1 MIVHDFP
8 LAAEGDLR
16 STDFVGIVNLHGS
29 IGLHQINAAT
39 GARVAIPDPPDVI
52 RWPRMTPAGPIRVC
66 GQSQGGDRAA
76 PRAGGAGSSGSFEWD
91 GAATWTAT
99 GPAHGASPTIYDGLN
114 VLHIIRPAADMT
126 VNGYRCL
133 DAAGR
138 PVLGEATIAIATVP
152 GGRLLHK
159 YTPIETPAGMVLIG
173 QDDVSGVHVVFQDR
187 RYILDAGV
195 VDFIRAAWS
204 PDRGLAVLV
213 THYDQSLVRTFLFG
227 LDEIA
232 GLEEF
237 RPPIDPPVDPVAPP
251 KFTIASPTFPQAG
264 TVPFDL
270 RCVYAD
276 EPGGGP
282 LEWIEWLI
290 GPSAGGPWTL
300 SAHNPGADPDH
311 TYHFT
316 TAGIA
321 YVKARGGNAA
331 GTHETGATRQVT
343 ATAPIDPPPIDPIP
357 AATFYRLGTVHGGEI
372 MIGADRVLHE
382 GPQGAL
388 FEIVPSMTAGRIG
401 LRSGG
406 AYVAAEPDGRL
417 ICNRGSIGEWEEFV
431 QTKSTHAGANVWRF
445 QSAWLARYM
454 SAHDDGTV
462 RADQPVADAWESFTP
477 IPVTDPGGPVSRWH
491 VDRWLFR
498 DAANAAVRVMGF
510 TGFQVLR
517 LLADGVSV
525 DPLLWYF
532 RAKFANLIR
541 CWAYLP
547 KGHPIAGGWE
557 PPTTAQLIAG
567 IETLRS
573 WGLTTYLTLLT
584 DDDPA
589 RIPWAQTL
597 VRDLGAAGLES
608 LILEIGNEPSINK
621 AINTEA
627 LRAACDASGLL
638 YTSGEY
644 ADSAKWFGSFGD
656 AHTPRDLEWPRKA
669 HDLHEYQVGGGP
681 SYPTEPACPV
691 PWISGEPIK
700 PTEAPD
706 GQTDPSTGTTIHK
719 TEDYLAYGAACG
731 LLGAGGIFHYEG
743 GKTGQLPIGD
753 EEACCTNF
761 FAGLQA
767 FPAEMFGPS
776 SYVRIDEHGATLR
789 TYAKGPYTVRIRP
802 QSGPILIT
810 G

>member
-1 MIVHDFP
+1 MITHEFP
-8 LAAEGDLR
+8 GAAEGDLR
-16 STDFVGIVNLHGS
+16 SSDQTGIVNLHGS
-29 IGLHQINAAT
+29 IGLHRINAAT

-52 RWPRMTPAGPIRVC
+52 RWPRMTPSGPVRVC
-66 GQSQGGDRAA
+66 GQAQGGGDRAL
-76 PRAGGAGSSGSFEWD
+76 PRAGGPGSSGSFEWD
-91 GAATWTAT
+91 GALTWTPS
-99 GPAHGASPTIYDGLN
+99 GPAHGTSPTIYDGAN
-114 VLHIIRPAADMT
+114 RLHLIAPGADVT

-133 DAAGR
+133 DGR
-138 PVLGEATIAIATVP
+138 GVPVLGEATIAIATVP

-159 YTPIETPAGMVLIG
+159 YTPIETPAGVVLIG
-173 QDDVSGVHVVFQDR
+173 QDDASGVHVVFQDR
-187 RYILDAGV
+187 RYVLDTGV
-195 VDFIRAAWS
+195 VDFIRAAWTEG
-204 PDRGLAVLV
+204 RGLAVLV
-213 THYDQSLVRTFLFG
+213 THYDQQLIRTFLFG

-232 GLEEF
+232 TLEEF
-237 RPPIDPPVDPVAPP
+237 RPPIDPPIDPVAPP
-251 KFTIASPTFPQAG
+251 KFTISAPPFPQAG

-282 LEWIEWLI
+282 LDWIEWLI
-290 GPSAGGPWTL
+290 GPAAGGPWSL

-316 TAGIA
+316 AAGIR
-321 YVKARGGNAA
+321 YIKARGGNAA
-331 GTHETGATRQVT
+331 GTHETGAARQVT

-357 AATFYRLGTVHGGEI
+357 AATYYRLGTVHGGQV

-382 GPQGAL
+382 GPTGAV
-388 FEIVPSMTAGRIG
+388 FEIVPVDQFVG
-401 LRSGG
+401 LKSGG
-406 AYVAAEPDGRL
+406 AFVAAEPDGRL
-417 ICNRGSIGEWEEFV
+417 ICNRGAIGEWEEFLR
-431 QTKSTHAGANVWRF
+431 TKGTHAGVNGWRF
-445 QSAWLARYM
+445 QSAWRGLYM
-454 SAHDDGTV
+454 SAHDDGRV
-462 RADQPVADAWESFTP
+462 LADQPVADAWECFTP
-477 IPVTDPGGPVSRWH
+477 IPADPGGDVSRWT

-498 DAANAAVRVMGF
+498 DADQAAVRVMGF
-510 TGFQVLR
+510 SGFQVLR
-517 LLADGVSV
+517 HLADGVNM

-557 PPTTAQLIAG
+557 PPTTHQLIAG

-589 RIPWAQTL
+589 RIPWAQAL
-597 VRDLGAAGLES
+597 VRDLGAAGLDS
-608 LILEIGNEPSINK
+608 LLLEIGNEPQINK
-621 AINTEA
+621 QINTEA
-627 LRAACDASGLL
+627 LRSACDASGLL

-644 ADSAKWFGSFGD
+644 ADSSKWFGSFGD

-706 GQTDPSTGTTIHK
+706 GQTDPNTGGTIRK

-731 LLGAGGIFHYEG
+731 LLGAGGIFHYDG
-743 GKTGQLPIGD
+743 GKTGQLPVGD
-753 EEACCTNF
+753 EIACCENF
-761 FAGLQA
+761 FSGLQA
-767 FPAEMFGPS
+767 FPAEMLGPS
-776 SYVRIDEHGATLR
+776 AYVRIDEHGATLR
-789 TYAKGPYTVRIRP
+789 TYQKGPYTVRIRP
-802 QSGPILIT
+802 VSGPILIT